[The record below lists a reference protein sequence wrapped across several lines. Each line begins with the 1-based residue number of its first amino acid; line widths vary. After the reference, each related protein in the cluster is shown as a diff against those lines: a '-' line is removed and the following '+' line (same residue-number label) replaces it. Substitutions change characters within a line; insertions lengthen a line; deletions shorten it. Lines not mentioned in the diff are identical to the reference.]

1 MSTRRD
7 KNKSVLVFQESTAI
21 ELATNI
27 FVNVPV
33 ILQYDETP
41 LIEVVREMN
50 VGFNIQIPIYHS
62 DGTYLAK
69 VKGSQIYL
77 TDDGKKAGVTL
88 RYPDK
93 MTVCEIDGRTVFEI
107 KREEAAALKTQAEL
121 YTPDAAFIRCSDSG
135 LAGYV
140 LDGNRNQLQIGGLVM
155 QGNMFNGCRI
165 GIRIRKDGGFE
176 IGCA

>member
-1 MSTRRD
+1 MPI
-7 KNKSVLVFQESTAI
+7 I
-21 ELATNI
+21 EIATNI
-27 FVNVPV
+27 FANVPI

-50 VGFNIQIPIYHS
+50 VGFNIQISIYHN

-93 MTVCEIDGRTVFEI
+93 ITVCEVAGRTVFEI
-107 KREEAAALKTQAEL
+107 KRKEAATLKTQAEL
-121 YTPDAAFIRCSDSG
+121 YTSDAAFIKCSNTDM
-135 LAGYV
+135 AGYV
-140 LDGNRNQLQIGGLVM
+140 LGDDNKHLSLRRSNIIRGCMVT
-155 QGNMFNGCRI
+155 GCRI
-165 GIRIRKDGGFE
+165 GIHIRKDGSMG
-176 IGCA
+176 IACA